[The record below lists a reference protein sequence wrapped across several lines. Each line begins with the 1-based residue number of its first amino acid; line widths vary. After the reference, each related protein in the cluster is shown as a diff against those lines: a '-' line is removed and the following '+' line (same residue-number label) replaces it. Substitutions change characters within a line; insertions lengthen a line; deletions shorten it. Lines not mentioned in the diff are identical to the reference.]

1 MLKITWSSRLN
12 SVLTSRTLK
21 MGAACL
27 LVGALTACGGGSD
40 SGSVGGALTSA
51 STTAVPGNQVGT
63 NGQAKIARPNDL
75 PTSSSNK
82 AMQRLAKVR
91 CEKRRDMFDVH
102 DKKGNVK
109 VRELRTRCDARTEAA
124 G

>member
-1 MLKITWSSRLN
+1 MLKITWSSCPN

-21 MGAACL
+21 VGAACL
-27 LVGALTACGGGSD
+27 LVGVLTACGGGSD
-40 SGSVGGALTSA
+40 SGPVGGALTSA
-51 STTAVPGNQVGT
+51 STTAVPGNQV